1 MVAGDLAGGLAGG
14 LGMVVT
20 MTSDSKATGAEK
32 PDGQK
37 PDTEG
42 SDFSGARF
50 YGPRFY
56 GRRKGRPLRQIMQG
70 LLADKLP
77 TVRFDLAKPVAEQFA
92 APCADMFL
100 EIGFGGG
107 EHIAGLATQRPD
119 AGFIGAE
126 PFINGVASLL
136 RHMQDENIENIRIW
150 DDDVRLIF
158 ASLADASL
166 AGAYVMFPDPWPK
179 KRHAGR
185 RILQDDM
192 MDSLARLIRPGG
204 SLVMASDDP
213 TAKSW
218 LLQAAMRHQDFD
230 WTARCADDWQ
240 KRPADLPATRYMK
253 KAENEARRPAWFI
266 FTRCV

>member
-1 MVAGDLAGGLAGG
+1 
-14 LGMVVT
+14 MVVT
-20 MTSDSKATGAEK
+20 MTLDSKETDIKK
-32 PDGQK
+32 PGTQK
-37 PDTEG
+37 PNKDNR
-42 SDFSGARF
+42 DFSA
-50 YGPRFY
+50 PRFY
-56 GRRKGRPLRQIMQG
+56 GRRKGRPWRQTMQG
-70 LLADKLP
+70 LLAHKLP
-77 TVRFDLAKPVAEQFA
+77 AVRFDLAKPVADQFA
-92 APCADMFL
+92 APCADVFL

-107 EHIAGLATQRPD
+107 EHISGLATQRPD

-136 RHMQDENIENIRIW
+136 RHMQDDDIENIRIW

-185 RILQDDM
+185 RILQDDV

-218 LLQAAMRHQDFD
+218 LLQAATRHPAFD
-230 WTARCADDWQ
+230 WTARCAEDWQ
-240 KRPADLPATRYMK
+240 TRPAHLPATRYMK
-253 KAENEARRPAWFI
+253 KAENEARRPSWFI
-266 FTRCV
+266 FTRCASQQV